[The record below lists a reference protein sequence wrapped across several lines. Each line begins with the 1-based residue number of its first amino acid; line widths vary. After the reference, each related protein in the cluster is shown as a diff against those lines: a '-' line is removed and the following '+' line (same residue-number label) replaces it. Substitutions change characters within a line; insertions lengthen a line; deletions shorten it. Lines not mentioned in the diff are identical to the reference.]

1 MGYIGNI
8 EVNLKS
14 NDVNIITS
22 GTAMTFNK
30 GADLRISLRLANDF
44 FLSVVFQ
51 FEDNS
56 ALDKPELQIT
66 TSGNNIKLTCVNFND
81 FIGVGTVKPLKLAQY
96 EYNDIYKFYQY
107 PLH

>member
-56 ALDKPELQIT
+56 SPVPSPIQFPPF
-66 TSGNNIKLTCVNFND
+66 S
-81 FIGVGTVKPLKLAQY
+81 LAVDCNEKHQ
-96 EYNDIYKFYQY
+96 EY
-107 PLH
+107 